1 MHVPFRTGWRR
12 SDCSEQTE
20 KRDVLQV
27 IERKYQ
33 KLWHDNRPF
42 ESDAPSLQE
51 YPASTSTE
59 ELHEKVPKYFATMA
73 YPYV

>member
-1 MHVPFRTGWRR
+1 
-12 SDCSEQTE
+12 
-20 KRDVLQV
+20 V

-51 YPASTSTE
+51 YPASISTE